1 MRNKL
6 ESDFATLG
14 RGLADNLINVR
25 FRATGS
31 TMSHLPP
38 VVPGE
43 YSQEQGFHWGL
54 ACPDG
59 LRISS
64 SPSLRE
70 ATPRLTRD
78 LMVMQTTS

>member
-25 FRATGS
+25 FTATGS
-31 TMSHLPP
+31 TLSHLPP

-54 ACPDG
+54 ACPDV

-64 SPSLRE
+64 SPSE
-70 ATPRLTRD
+70 GGHAPAD
-78 LMVMQTTS
+78 QGPNGYANN